1 MFLFKKK
8 KKVSDRGKDKT
19 QMSSK
24 ITPPGSSLD
33 RKKGATHIRVSNLV
47 SALVNMPAIPG

>member
-1 MFLFKKK
+1 MFLFKK

-19 QMSSK
+19 QVSSK
-24 ITPPGSSLD
+24 ITPPGSSVG
-33 RKKGATHIRVSNLV
+33 RRKGATHIRVSNMV